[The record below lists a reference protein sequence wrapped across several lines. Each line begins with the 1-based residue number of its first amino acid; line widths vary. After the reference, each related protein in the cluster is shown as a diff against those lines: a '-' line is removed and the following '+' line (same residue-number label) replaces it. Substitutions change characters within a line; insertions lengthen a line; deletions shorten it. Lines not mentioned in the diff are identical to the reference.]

1 MSAKYKILSGYIK
14 DLSSETPN
22 VESYLY
28 TKDNISKYELDIDI
42 NSKPLKDKL
51 IEVNTT
57 LKFQDKSPTEK
68 KSYFEVVYSS
78 VVKIGEDI
86 KEKKELQKIILCDIQ
101 NEIFPRLE
109 KILINMITDS
119 GYPGVKFEKKVDFT
133 KLFKEKFNWRNFF

>member
-1 MSAKYKILSGYIK
+1 MSGKYKILSGYIK

-22 VESYLY
+22 IESYLY

-42 NSKPLKDKL
+42 NSKPLKNKL

-57 LKFQDKSPTEK
+57 LKFHNKNAIEK

-78 VVKIGEDI
+78 IVKIGDEV
-86 KEKKELQKIILCDIQ
+86 KEKKDLQKIILCDVQ
-101 NEIFPRLE
+101 NEIFPKLE

-119 GYPGVKFEKKVDFT
+119 GYSGIKFDKKVDFT
-133 KLFKEKFNWRNFF
+133 KLFNEKFN

>member
-1 MSAKYKILSGYIK
+1 MSEKYKILSGYVK

-28 TKDNISKYELDIDI
+28 TKDNVSKYELDIDI

-57 LKFQDKSPTEK
+57 LKFQDKSQTEK

-78 VVKIGEDI
+78 IVKIGEDI

-101 NEIFPRLE
+101 NEIFPKLE
-109 KILINMITDS
+109 KVLINMITDF
-119 GYPGVKFEKKVDFT
+119 GYPGVKFDKKVDFT
-133 KLFKEKFNWRNFF
+133 KLFNEKFN

>member
-1 MSAKYKILSGYIK
+1 MSEKYKILSGYIK

-42 NSKPLKDKL
+42 NSKPLKNKL

-57 LKFQDKSPTEK
+57 LKFQDKSQAEK
-68 KSYFEVVYSS
+68 KSYFEVVYGSI
-78 VVKIGEDI
+78 VKIGEDI

-101 NEIFPRLE
+101 NEIFPKLE
-109 KILINMITDS
+109 KVLINIITDS
-119 GYPGVKFEKKVDFT
+119 GYSGVKFDKKVDFT
-133 KLFKEKFNWRNFF
+133 KLFNEKFN

>member
-1 MSAKYKILSGYIK
+1 MKEKYKILSGYVK

-42 NSKPLKDKL
+42 SSKPLKDKL

-57 LKFQDKSPTEK
+57 LKFQDKSQVEK

-78 VVKIGEDI
+78 VVKIGDDI

-101 NEIFPRLE
+101 NEIFPKLE
-109 KILINMITDS
+109 KILTNMISDS
-119 GYPGVKFEKKVDFT
+119 GYSGVKFDKKVDFT
-133 KLFKEKFNWRNFF
+133 KLFKEKFN

>member
-1 MSAKYKILSGYIK
+1 MSERYKILSGYVK

-57 LKFQDKSPTEK
+57 LKFQDKSQTEK

-78 VVKIGEDI
+78 IVKIGEDI

-101 NEIFPRLE
+101 NEIFPKLE
-109 KILINMITDS
+109 KVLINMIADS
-119 GYPGVKFEKKVDFT
+119 GYPGVKFDKKVDFT
-133 KLFKEKFNWRNFF
+133 KLFNEKFN

>member
-1 MSAKYKILSGYIK
+1 MNDKYKILSGYIK

-42 NSKPLKDKL
+42 NSKPLKNKL

-57 LKFQDKSPTEK
+57 LKFQNKNTIEK
-68 KSYFEVVYSS
+68 KSYFEVVYSTI
-78 VVKIGEDI
+78 VKIDDEV
-86 KEKKELQKIILCDIQ
+86 KEKKDLQKIILCDVQ
-101 NEIFPRLE
+101 NEIFPKLE

-119 GYPGVKFEKKVDFT
+119 GYSGIKFDKKVDFT
-133 KLFKEKFNWRNFF
+133 KLFNEKFN

>member
-1 MSAKYKILSGYIK
+1 MIKMSNKFKILSGYIK

-42 NSKPLKDKL
+42 NSKALKDKL
-51 IEVNTT
+51 IEINTT
-57 LKFQDKSPTEK
+57 LKFQDKRQIEK

-78 VVKIGEDI
+78 IVKIENEI
-86 KEKKELQKIILCDIQ
+86 KEKKELQKIILCDVQ
-101 NEIFPRLE
+101 NEIFPKLE

-119 GYPGVKFEKKVDFT
+119 GYPGIKFEKKVDFT
-133 KLFKEKFNWRNFF
+133 KLFKEKFN